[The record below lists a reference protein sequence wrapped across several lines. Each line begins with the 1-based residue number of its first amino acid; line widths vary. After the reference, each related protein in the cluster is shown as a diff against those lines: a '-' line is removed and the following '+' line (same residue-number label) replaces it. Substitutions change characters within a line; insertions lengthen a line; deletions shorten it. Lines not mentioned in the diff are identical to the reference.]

1 LAPSLSGAGFGF
13 LFDSTGWDIGFS
25 ILPYTSKDL
34 YWWAFLVGL
43 TNTIAVGALGIGGA
57 TVLGFV
63 VGVARSSTNH
73 LLSDIARLYVDV
85 IRNIPV
91 ILQAMFWYT
100 IILHFPPT
108 RSSHEILGA
117 VYLSNRGLYIP
128 KFNDTAA
135 VCAGL
140 ILIILLIW
148 GTRSSL
154 RHLRDWRTNSRAP
167 LMGGIGAATAVM
179 AIIAMMFLVPQLPSA
194 LAIDWPALTGLNFK
208 GGLRIPP
215 EFAALAAA
223 VTVYRGAFMGEIFR
237 GGFAAVSAGQIDAAR
252 SLGLRPWMVLWKI
265 RLPLA
270 LISIV
275 PPLSSEYIIIMKVTS
290 IGIVVGFWDL
300 FAVSSHSA
308 NLTGRS
314 LEVLFTMVLIYLV
327 LNYSVSTIMNVVNRR
342 VRARG
347 FDTNV

>member
-1 LAPSLSGAGFGF
+1 MSGAGFGF
-13 LFDSTGWDIGFS
+13 LFDVTGWDMGSS
-25 ILPYTSKDL
+25 ILPYTSKDP
-34 YWWAFLVGL
+34 YWWALLVGL
-43 TNTIAVGALGIGGA
+43 MNTIAAGTLGIVGA

-63 VGVARSSTNH
+63 VGVARSSTNK

-100 IILHFPPT
+100 LILHFPPT
-108 RSSHEILGA
+108 RSSREVLGA

-128 KFNDTAA
+128 KFTDTAA
-135 VCAGL
+135 VGAGL
-140 ILIILLIW
+140 ILVILLIW
-148 GTRSSL
+148 GARSAL
-154 RHLRDWRTNSRAP
+154 RNLRDWRTNPRSP
-167 LMGGIGAATAVM
+167 LMGSIGAAIAVV
-179 AIIAMMFLVPQLPSA
+179 AIIALTFLAPELPSA
-194 LAIDWPALTGLNFK
+194 LVIDRPALTGLNFT

-215 EFAALAAA
+215 EFAALATA

-237 GGFAAVSAGQIDAAR
+237 GGFAAVSPGQIDAAK

-275 PPLSSEYIIIMKVTS
+275 PPISSEYIIIMKVTS

-314 LEVLFTMVLIYLV
+314 LEVLFTMMLIYLV
-327 LNYSVSTIMNVVNRR
+327 LNYSVSTVMNVVNRR

-347 FDTNV
+347 FDTNA